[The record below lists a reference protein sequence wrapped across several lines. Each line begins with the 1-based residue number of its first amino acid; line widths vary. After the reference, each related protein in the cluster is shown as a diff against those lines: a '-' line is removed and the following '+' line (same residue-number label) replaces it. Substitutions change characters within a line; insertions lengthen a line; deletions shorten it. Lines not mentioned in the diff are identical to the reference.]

1 MYIIVRGSKRKSKV
15 VIVEK
20 VKVEGDRDKVY

>member
-20 VKVEGDRDKVY
+20 VKVEGDRDKVC